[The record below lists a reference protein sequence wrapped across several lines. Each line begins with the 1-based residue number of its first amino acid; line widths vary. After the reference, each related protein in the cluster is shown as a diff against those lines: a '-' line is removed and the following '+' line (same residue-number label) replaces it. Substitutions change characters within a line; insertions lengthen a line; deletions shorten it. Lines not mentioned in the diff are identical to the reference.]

1 MFSVLEIFTTQ
12 FSHRPLDFL
21 YINACFDCV
30 NFSPPP
36 ILPASP

>member
-1 MFSVLEIFTTQ
+1 VLEIFTTQ
-12 FSHRPLDFL
+12 FYPPTLDFL
-21 YINACFDCV
+21 YINACFDCA